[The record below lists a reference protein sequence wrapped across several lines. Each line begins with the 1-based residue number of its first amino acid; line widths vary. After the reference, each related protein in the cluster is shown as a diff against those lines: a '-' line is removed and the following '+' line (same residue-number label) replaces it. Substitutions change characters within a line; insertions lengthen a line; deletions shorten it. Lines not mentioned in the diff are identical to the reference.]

1 MAIYNR
7 QNKEVLINMV
17 EVIKKGLETSI
28 QDYPGRIGSLNQG
41 FPPSGPMDSWSFRL
55 ANVLVENKEDTA
67 ALECQF
73 MGPSLKF
80 NSNRIIA
87 ITGADMS
94 PKLDGNPIP
103 LWESIEVKTDQVLEM
118 EFATIGARSYIAF
131 SGGIISEPWLSS
143 RSTFHKAGVGGMEG
157 KAIQEGQVIPLGKS
171 KSVAGRKI
179 KKSSMPIMSTDK
191 KWAIE
196 VVRGPNDDWVDE
208 KGHKMFLNS
217 EWKLQ
222 AKSDRTGYRLDG
234 PEWSFTEKATHKG
247 LEHGSNPSNI
257 IDQGYPVGAI
267 NLAGQT
273 PIILV
278 NDGPSMGGFIVP
290 YTVPSASFWKLGQ
303 AKPGDRFNFIE
314 VSIEDAQSLRNEQN
328 SICSELSIE
337 SSTEKNLLKELSKTK
352 KIDRIEVKDFEK
364 EKEKEKI
371 RDKLMEKKGL
381 EKMKVRFFN

>member
-1 MAIYNR
+1 
-7 QNKEVLINMV
+7 MV

-41 FPPSGPMDSWSFRL
+41 FPPSGPMDNWSFRL
-55 ANVLVENKEDTA
+55 ANVLVENKQDAA

-80 NSNRIIA
+80 KNNRIIA
-87 ITGADMS
+87 ITGANMS

-103 LWESIEVKTDQVLEM
+103 LWESIEVKANQVLEM

-143 RSTFHKAGVGGMEG
+143 RSTFHKAGVGGIEG
-157 KAIQEGQVIPLGKS
+157 KAIQEGQIIPLGKS
-171 KSVAGRKI
+171 KSVVGRKI
-179 KKSSMPIMSTDK
+179 KKNSIPILSTDK
-191 KWAIE
+191 KWSIE

-208 KGHKMFLNS
+208 KGHTMFLNS
-217 EWKLQ
+217 NWKLQ

-234 PEWSFTEKATHKG
+234 PKWSFTEKATHKG
-247 LEHGSNPSNI
+247 LEHGSYPSNI
-257 IDQGYPVGAI
+257 IDQAYPVGAI

-303 AKPGDRFNFIE
+303 AKPGDSFNFVEISVE
-314 VSIEDAQSLRNEQN
+314 KAQTLRAEQTT
-328 SICSELSIE
+328 ICSEASLVSYSEENILIR
-337 SSTEKNLLKELSKTK
+337 KKPIK
-352 KIDRIEVKDFEK
+352 KIDHIKIVDFDK
-364 EKEKEKI
+364 EKLDEKI
-371 RDKLMEKKGL
+371 RNKMMEKKGM
-381 EKMKVRFFN
+381 KNIKVRFFN